1 MDENLTTQLDGNPT
15 PLFTG
20 ARGVAV
26 RILSR
31 FERSDAYLDK
41 LLDYE
46 FRTGNLSNLDKALMT
61 ELLYGVIRWRAKLDF
76 VLNGFYNGD
85 YMKCLNLIKNTLRVA
100 LYQILFLDRIP
111 IPVAINESVELIKRI
126 QGEKIAGIVN
136 AVLRNI
142 SRNIQNIRF
151 PLKSE
156 DPVYYLTVMQ
166 SHPRWLVRR
175 WVQRFGTD
183 EAENL
188 MSINNNRPNT
198 IIRVNTLKTDI
209 DEIID
214 ILLEREI
221 EFIRSKYLKDTL
233 VITNNKIKI
242 PSMDLF
248 ENGFITIQ
256 DTSASMAAKLT
267 NAQPNDIIIDLC
279 AAPGGKSFYMAEMM
293 NDTGKIIA
301 LDKYT
306 AKINIIDEAID
317 RMGYT
322 CVIPL
327 HGDAMEFITDD
338 KFDIVVVDAPC
349 TGLGTLSKKP
359 DIKWKREREDIFK
372 LAEAQKQILDNAAKL
387 VKDGGALIYSTCT
400 TEPEENADN
409 IKWFLEKYPEFT
421 LDPAEKYLPKEVC
434 TDGMLQTFPHI
445 HGIDGAFGA
454 RLIKNSI

>member
-1 MDENLTTQLDGNPT
+1 MEENLTTQLDDNPA

-142 SRNIQNIRF
+142 SRNMQNIRF
-151 PLKSE
+151 PLKE
-156 DPVYYLTVMQ
+156 DDPIYYLTVMQ

-175 WVQRFGTD
+175 WVQRFGAD
-183 EAENL
+183 EAETL
-188 MSINNNRPNT
+188 MEVNNHRPNT

-221 EFIRSKYLKDTL
+221 EFVRSKYLTDTL
-233 VITNNKIKI
+233 IITNHKIKV
-242 PSMDLF
+242 PAMDLF

-267 NAQPNDIIIDLC
+267 NAQPNDMIIDLC

-293 NDTGKIIA
+293 KDSGKIIA

-322 CVIPL
+322 CVLPL
-327 HGDAMEFITDD
+327 HGDATEFITDD
-338 KFDIVVVDAPC
+338 KFDIVVADAPC
-349 TGLGTLSKKP
+349 SGLGTLSKKP
-359 DIKWKREREDIFK
+359 DIKWKREREDIYK
-372 LAEAQKQILDNAAKL
+372 LADSQKLILDNAAKL
-387 VKDGGALIYSTCT
+387 VKDGGVLVYSTCT
-400 TEPEENADN
+400 TEPEENVDN
-409 IKWFLEKYPEFT
+409 IKWFMQKYPEFT
-421 LDPAEKYLPKEVC
+421 LDPAERYLPKEVC
-434 TDGMLQTFPHI
+434 LDGMMQTFPHI

-454 RLIKNSI
+454 RLIKNSL